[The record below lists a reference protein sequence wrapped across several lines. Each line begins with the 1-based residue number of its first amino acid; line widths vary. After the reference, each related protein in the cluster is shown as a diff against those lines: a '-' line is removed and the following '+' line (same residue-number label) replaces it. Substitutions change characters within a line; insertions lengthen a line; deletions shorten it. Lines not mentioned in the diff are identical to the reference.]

1 MGGAEPTAVLA
12 VQQPNVVSE
21 ARRLTAG
28 GASVVKEVRGNGRR
42 RVALDLRMAHAMVVG
57 LLCLSLRRRQR
68 MRAVGLFI
76 MFKMFRMSGGLAILN
91 NMNILNTIEGAR
103 TRSIAVDL
111 CKSLQPA
118 VHDEASH
125 RRGETCQSPRG
136 LPLPAVPDRRIHPA
150 SASRRSAWDRRSL
163 SRNHDQPGR

>member
-12 VQQPNVVSE
+12 VQQADAVAEP
-21 ARRLTAG
+21 RRLSARGTP
-28 GASVVKEVRGNGRR
+28 VVKEVRVNGRR

-57 LLCLSLRRRQR
+57 LLCLSLRHRQR

-91 NMNILNTIEGAR
+91 NMNILNSIEGAR

-125 RRGETCQSPRG
+125 MARRDLPVAAWPSAPSRARPPYPSCVREQAQRLGSP
-136 LPLPAVPDRRIHPA
+136 LVVA
-150 SASRRSAWDRRSL
+150 
-163 SRNHDQPGR
+163 